1 MLVIKIA
8 SNIFLTSIYVCLHPP
23 RFPPTRY
30 LLRLNGC
37 VERLETIILK
47 CNLFQIKWER
57 SVAFIYSSVAFIYS
71 NSLLTYL
78 QVTHEIPTR
87 KKLNPR
93 NTLKKIF
100 QIHKLP
106 NRKTFGPTKYP
117 RETFLNLRNTHQK
130 KSSTH
135 EISTRGN
142 FAPTKY
148 SQVKI

>member
-30 LLRLNGC
+30 LLRLNVC

-47 CNLFQIKWER
+47 CNLFQINWER
-57 SVAFIYSSVAFIYS
+57 SVAFIYS
-71 NSLLTYL
+71 NSSLTYL

-93 NTLKKIF
+93 NTLKKKF
-100 QIHKLP
+100 QIHELP
-106 NRKTFGPTKYP
+106 NRKNFGPTKYP
-117 RETFLNLRNTHQK
+117 QETFLNRRNTHQK
-130 KSSTH
+130 KSWTH

>member
-8 SNIFLTSIYVCLHPP
+8 SNIFLTSIYVCFHPP

-47 CNLFQIKWER
+47 CNLFQINWER
-57 SVAFIYSSVAFIYS
+57 SVAFIYS
-71 NSLLTYL
+71 NSSLTYL

-93 NTLKKIF
+93 NTLKKKF
-100 QIHKLP
+100 QTHELP
-106 NRKTFGPTKYP
+106 NRKTFGHTKYP

-130 KSSTH
+130 KSWTH